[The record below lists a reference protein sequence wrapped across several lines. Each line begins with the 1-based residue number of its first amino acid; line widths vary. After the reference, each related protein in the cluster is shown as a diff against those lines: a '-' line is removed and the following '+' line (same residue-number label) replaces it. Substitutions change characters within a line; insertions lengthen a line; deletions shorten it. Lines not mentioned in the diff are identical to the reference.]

1 MDFSGNIASV
11 VLKRV
16 VSSDIGEVSLD
27 SQMLNVLMHIDGIKN
42 LGELASSINM
52 DMQSLKE
59 TLQKLDR
66 LNLIQVDEATVPTL
80 DQGFFDFLT
89 NHLTI
94 AMGPMAEIL
103 IEDEIRDL
111 GVDRSKIPSH
121 LAAELVDTL
130 AREIPREEKKVQF
143 QQTMLKKLKN
153 M

>member
-1 MDFSGNIASV
+1 MDFSGNISSV

-16 VSSDIGEVSLD
+16 LSSDIGEVSLD

-42 LGELASSINM
+42 LGQVAQIIKF
-52 DMQSLKE
+52 DMQTLKE
-59 TLQKLDR
+59 TLRKLDR

-89 NHLTI
+89 EHLTI

-103 IEDEIRDL
+103 IEDEIQEL
-111 GVDRSKIPSH
+111 GINRNKIPTH

-130 AREIPREEKKVQF
+130 AREIPRQEKKVAF